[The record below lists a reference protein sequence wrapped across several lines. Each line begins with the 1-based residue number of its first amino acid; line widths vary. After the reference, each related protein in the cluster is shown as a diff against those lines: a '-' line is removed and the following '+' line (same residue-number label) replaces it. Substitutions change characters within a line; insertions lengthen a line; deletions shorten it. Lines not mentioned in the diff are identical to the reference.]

1 MSTLVEDRRKPVNS
15 RTFRRAQ
22 AALVM
27 KGYSYRSWAEEKGY
41 VARTVIQAVH
51 RYAGTQD
58 QPRGRLTW
66 KILCDLS
73 RDTGIELVPGSL
85 KEAA

>member
-1 MSTLVEDRRKPVNS
+1 MKIEDRRSSDNFFAVRLAS
-15 RTFRRAQ
+15 VALALQGHSWASWAQ
-22 AALVM
+22 S
-27 KGYSYRSWAEEKGY
+27 KGYQP
-41 VARTVIQAVH
+41 RTVTQVAY

-58 QPRGRLTW
+58 QPRGRLSW